1 MKMFDYWLAQ
11 LRQLQ
16 QHTLYLRL
24 LVLLLCIS
32 MAVVLIMGGALF
44 LVDYIPVS
52 QSALEKIQD
61 QRLLW
66 KTSIESAK
74 SKNSEETVIIL
85 DNLDAH
91 LLDVDDEEM
100 TWLFHQENLGLM
112 RTVQQLTEAQK
123 AYSHARAMRDSVVA
137 RLNLAYR
144 VDGAYDDLAKALAH
158 DLEVKQSV
166 ISLLQLVSLVL
177 IISCIAAIAL
187 GGRRVLVDRVD
198 RLLSF
203 LPDSLIQM
211 TPNTREDE
219 FSLLEQKL
227 FGVMTRLEGFLAGR
241 TWADQT
247 SDRLRRMMRS
257 QEFLLRFVD
266 TVTNEVLSEMAL
278 RKLLHALEKALN
290 ANNAAI
296 VFGEGNTHISSNR
309 VVFSHHLPP
318 PMPADLMSEL
328 TVSGQLSFL
337 ELSPD
342 RLEVRCFALMFS
354 SVTDAMDVLLVET
367 ERDRMLE
374 DHEVQLLEL
383 TTKLLAM
390 VIGYQGR
397 DQEGRRIALLEERA
411 AIARELHDSLAQS
424 LSFMKIQ
431 IARLQ
436 SGNGQ
441 GGSES
446 VIAELRTGLDNA
458 YRELRELLATFRV
471 HMDVRGLGFAIQ
483 SAIDEFSQ
491 RSSLSITLDNRLVNC
506 RLTVNEEFHILHV
519 VREALSNIV
528 RHSGAN
534 HVSIALVYQSN
545 GSVMITID
553 DDGIGYKPSND
564 GQDHYGQAIMKE
576 RAYSLGGDIEVMAR
590 RNGGTRV
597 RLIFTP
603 KLPQA

>member
-123 AYSHARAMRDSVVA
+123 AYSHARAMRDPVVA